1 MPYKD
6 PEKFRA
12 YHAAYQR
19 GHAEEH
25 AAHQHAYL
33 TRKYGEGGSSLD
45 VLTPEENEKRKADA
59 RAYWREHAEEISVRR
74 QAFRQGNEEY
84 AAKHAA
90 RQRAYRKAHPEVRQA
105 DHARRRQRV
114 SVTFTAED
122 RAESIAWR
130 KLIKDD
136 PCYYCGSAETHHVDH
151 YVSLG
156 NGGTDHWWNLVRACA
171 PCNQR
176 KNSMN
181 GDEFIVFLRAGRLT
195 GGVQS
200 A

>member
-6 PEKFRA
+6 PEKCRA

-19 GHAEEH
+19 EHAEEH
-25 AAHQHAYL
+25 AVHQRAYVQ
-33 TRKYGEGGSSLD
+33 RNPP
-45 VLTPEENEKRKADA
+45 TPEDSEKR
-59 RAYWREHAEEISVRR
+59 RAWVRAWWAEHAEEISERR
-74 QAFRQGNEEY
+74 RDFREGNKEY

-90 RQRAYRKAHPEVRQA
+90 RQRRYKESHPEVSSA
-105 DHARRRQRV
+105 YKARRRTRAAVGMSAQ
-114 SVTFTAED
+114 D
-122 RAESIAWR
+122 RAESVEWR
-130 KLIKDD
+130 KLIKND
-136 PCYYCGSAETHHVDH
+136 PCFYCGSAETHHVDH

-181 GDEFIVFLRAGRLT
+181 GDEFLVVQAGRLS
-195 GGVQS
+195 GGDQS